1 MLEEETSETALH
13 KRTAKIS
20 SAAERCSRI
29 VKTFLAMARQRP
41 VSLELISVEEI
52 IDTALDVAAYGLR
65 SSGAMIIRRKAEAL
79 PPVNADPDQM
89 AQVFT
94 NLIVN
99 AEHVLAEQG
108 AEGVLQI
115 ETRLNR
121 GLPHAGAGGPRI
133 EARQSDADGLG
144 VQEGQPVR
152 VGIAHHLGP
161 VLHPGP
167 DVLTGDNAVGRCWLG
182 VPDGTGNGLGVAVQE
197 TLVGVLAGQRGD
209 LHLAR
214 REGLG
219 GSLGAGLTRFVHV
232 EHQDD
237 LVEAGQVLAVL
248 DSRELTGLKADFLE
262 AAASER
268 LARVTFKR
276 EKQLREDGVTSEA
289 EFLQAEASLVAA
301 RAVRQ
306 SAETKLHAVGVSH
319 DALAT
324 LADLPDGELGRY
336 NVTTPLGGQVLARHI
351 ALGEALPAGESGG
364 SEAFVVAD
372 DDTVWGDIDV
382 YATDLGRVR
391 AGDVATLHND
401 EGGVVAEGEIAFI
414 TSQLA
419 ESSRTATARM
429 ILDNP
434 DRRLRPG
441 WFLTARI
448 RHAAGGEGVRV
459 PSAAVYE
466 IEGGP
471 AVFVPVEA
479 GFALRAVSIGAQSSE
494 FVEILSGLEPGDR
507 YVERGAFTLKAEL
520 EKGAFGDEHAH

>member
-1 MLEEETSETALH
+1 MKNMRKRFEALFWIGILILGIVSGASGAEDDGH
-13 KRTAKIS
+13 GHDDDHDDEGAADVVLMSPRQ
-20 SAAERCSRI
+20 AER
-29 VKTFLAMARQRP
+29 F
-41 VSLELISVEEI
+41 
-52 IDTALDVAAYGLR
+52 
-65 SSGAMIIRRKAEAL
+65 
-79 PPVNADPDQM
+79 
-89 AQVFT
+89 
-94 NLIVN
+94 
-99 AEHVLAEQG
+99 
-108 AEGVLQI
+108 
-115 ETRLNR
+115 
-121 GLPHAGAGGPRI
+121 
-133 EARQSDADGLG
+133 
-144 VQEGQPVR
+144 
-152 VGIAHHLGP
+152 GIAVGTAVTAPLSG
-161 VLHPGP
+161 
-167 DVLTGDNAVGRCWLG
+167 DVELPAEVRFDANKLAKVVPRVSGIVRTLEATEGDR
-182 VPDGTGNGLGVAVQE
+182 
-197 TLVGVLAGQRGD
+197 
-209 LHLAR
+209 
-214 REGLG
+214 
-219 GSLGAGLTRFVHV
+219 
-232 EHQDD
+232 
-237 LVEAGQVLAVL
+237 VEAGQVLAVL

-262 AAASER
+262 AAAAER
-268 LARVTFKR
+268 LAGVTFRR

-301 RAVRQ
+301 RAARQ

-364 SEAFVVAD
+364 SEAFVIAD
-372 DDTVWGDIDV
+372 DDTVWVDIDV
-382 YATDLGRVR
+382 YATDLGRVQ
-391 AGDVATLHND
+391 AGDVATLHDD

-448 RHAAGGEGVRV
+448 RQTEGGEGVRV

-471 AVFVPVEA
+471 AVFVPAEG
-479 GFALRAVSIGAQSSE
+479 GFALRAVSLGARSSA
-494 FVEILSGLEPGDR
+494 FVEILSGLEPGDQ

-520 EKGAFGDEHAH
+520 EKSAFGDEHAH